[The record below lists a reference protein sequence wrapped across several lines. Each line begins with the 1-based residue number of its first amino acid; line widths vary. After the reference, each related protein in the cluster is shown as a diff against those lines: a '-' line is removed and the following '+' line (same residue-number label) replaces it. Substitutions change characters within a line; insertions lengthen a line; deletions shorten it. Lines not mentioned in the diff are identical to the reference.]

1 MTQEISASVPV
12 RPARDALTGQAALI
26 TGAAR
31 RVGASIARMLHA
43 AGADVVLHYRSS
55 ADDAAALARE
65 LNDSRPGSAALAECD
80 LLQLAQL
87 PGLVAGAISAFGGL
101 DILVNNASTFYPT
114 PLGDIGEIDWDDL
127 VGTNLKAPLFLA
139 QAAAPALH
147 ERRGLIINVTDIHG
161 LRPLRR
167 YPVYSL
173 AKAGLIML
181 TKSLARE
188 LGPHVRVNAVAPGP
202 VMWAED
208 APDPALQLQPRFIA
222 LETPVQ
228 QQVQV
233 HRARRPARRPARPPA
248 ARLDRLQPREHLT
261 HRQRGVEAG
270 HQIDEVIT
278 LEPHG
283 AIAVPGREAC
293 TGKLARELGH
303 RPREVAFGRDI
314 AAGGDIDFGHRVRS
328 GPRRGRRRSQGRR
341 AHARSPRR
349 RRASCGWRRA
359 C

>member
-1 MTQEISASVPV
+1 MAPDTPD
-12 RPARDALTGQAALI
+12 PACEAPAARSALTGKAALI

-31 RVGASIARMLHA
+31 RVGASIARTLHA

-55 ADDAAALARE
+55 ADDAAALMLE

-80 LLQLAQL
+80 LLEVAQL
-87 PGLVAGAISAFGGL
+87 PALVAAATGAFGGL

-147 ERRGLIINVTDIHG
+147 ERRGLIINVADIHG
-161 LRPLRR
+161 LKPLRR

-202 VMWAED
+202 VMWPED
-208 APDPALQLQPRFIA
+208 APDKALQDKITSRTA
-222 LETPVQ
+222 LK
-228 QQVQV
+228 
-233 HRARRPARRPARPPA
+233 RPGSAEDVALTCLFFATA
-248 ARLDRLQPREHLT
+248 APYVT
-261 HRQRGVEAG
+261 G
-270 HQIDEVIT
+270 QI
-278 LEPHG
+278 L
-283 AIAVPGREAC
+283 AVDGGRS
-293 TGKLARELGH
+293 
-303 RPREVAFGRDI
+303 I
-314 AAGGDIDFGHRVRS
+314 
-328 GPRRGRRRSQGRR
+328 
-341 AHARSPRR
+341 
-349 RRASCGWRRA
+349 GW
-359 C
+359 